1 MSTWREGIRA
11 RLQAVR
17 DDLQHNEG
25 APPLDAKT
33 TTVFVATAVLLTL
46 FYYYGKS
53 GFYRRELA
61 ALFEARWG
69 ASLGEYVDLMPY
81 VWWAGNAVVMRVL
94 VPVLLI
100 VLVFRES
107 PRDYGLRLR
116 GVLPHLPIYVALY
129 VGMLPLLV
137 WAAGT
142 PAFQSTYPFY
152 SRAAQGGGHFW
163 WYELTYFLQFV
174 GVEFFFRGFLT
185 FALFRRFGYHALM
198 IMAIPYVMIHFNKPI
213 PETIG
218 ALFAGLLLGYLA
230 LKAKSIWPGVAL
242 HWGIAVTMDLLAIA
256 HQQGGVAP
264 ALRAIF

>member
-1 MSTWREGIRA
+1 M
-11 RLQAVR
+11 
-17 DDLQHNEG
+17 
-25 APPLDAKT
+25 DAKT
-33 TTVFVATAVLLTL
+33 TIVFVATAVLLTL

-61 ALFEARWG
+61 SFVQERWG
-69 ASLGEYVDLMPY
+69 PSLGEYLDLMPY
-81 VWWAGNAVVMRVL
+81 AWWGLCAIGMRVL
-94 VPVLLI
+94 IPVLLI
-100 VLVFRES
+100 VAVFRES

-116 GVLPHLPIYVALY
+116 GVLPHLPIYLLLY
-129 VGMLPLLV
+129 VGMLPVLLL
-137 WAAGT
+137 AARS
-142 PAFQSTYPFY
+142 PAFLETYPFY
-152 SRAAQGGGHFW
+152 HRAVQGGGHFW

-174 GVEFFFRGFLT
+174 GVEFFFRGFIV

-242 HWGIAVTMDLLAIA
+242 HWGVAVTMDLLAIA
-256 HQQGGVAP
+256 HHHGGVAP
-264 ALRAIF
+264 ALRVIF

>member
-1 MSTWREGIRA
+1 MSSWGEAIRA
-11 RLQAVR
+11 RVRAVR
-17 DDLQHNEG
+17 DDLQHTEG
-25 APPLDAKT
+25 VPPLDART

-61 ALFEARWG
+61 DAVQARWG
-69 ASLGEYVDLMPY
+69 AQIGEYADLMPY
-81 VWWAGNAVVMRVL
+81 VWWAFNAVAMRVAI
-94 VPVLLI
+94 PVLLI

-116 GVLPHLPIYVALY
+116 GVLSHLPIYGLLY
-129 VGMLPLLV
+129 IGMLPILV
-137 WAAGT
+137 VAAGT
-142 PAFQSTYPFY
+142 PSFQATYPFY
-152 SRAAQGGGHFW
+152 ARAAAGGGHFW

-174 GVEFFFRGFLT
+174 GVEFFFRGFIT

-256 HQQGGVAP
+256 HQHGGVGP
-264 ALRAIF
+264 ALRVIF